1 MFKSLQRAI
10 EIKIWIEV
18 PTHASFCRDEG
29 WISLK
34 IDQSG
39 VACVIRVAR
48 IQIGRTNDFVD
59 EFIGINSEINGDQER
74 GLQIP
79 EIQRR
84 LCRRM
89 PAETTL
95 MRNWMITL
103 ACILLE

>member
-1 MFKSLQRAI
+1 LFKSLQRAI

-48 IQIGRTNDFVD
+48 IHIGRANDFVD
-59 EFIGINSEINGDQER
+59 EFISINVEAYRGSGKIYADTYNTEEINR
-74 GLQIP
+74 
-79 EIQRR
+79 
-84 LCRRM
+84 
-89 PAETTL
+89 
-95 MRNWMITL
+95 
-103 ACILLE
+103 